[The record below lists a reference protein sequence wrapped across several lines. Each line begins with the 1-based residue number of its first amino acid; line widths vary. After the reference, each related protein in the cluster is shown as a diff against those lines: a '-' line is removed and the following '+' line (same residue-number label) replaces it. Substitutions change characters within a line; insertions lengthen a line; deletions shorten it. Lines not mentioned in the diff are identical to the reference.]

1 MTDGRTTSETLHE
14 FVDVLRE
21 KNHEQQQALLDLLGV
36 LKRER
41 EALAEG
47 QPELLPGLLTELQ
60 EVSSRAMRAEAQRDA
75 AATKL
80 AGVLGCRPVLRE
92 ICEAL
97 PEGEAARLNDQAE
110 GLIAAV
116 SALREV
122 NYILSR
128 QADQQRFLAEM
139 ILERLKHLSPGSGTG
154 VLDTMA

>member
-116 SALREV
+116 SGRDDPGAPETPFTGFRHGGFGHHGLRGRT
-122 NYILSR
+122 LTGLLFPR
-128 QADQQRFLAEM
+128 
-139 ILERLKHLSPGSGTG
+139 PGF
-154 VLDTMA
+154 